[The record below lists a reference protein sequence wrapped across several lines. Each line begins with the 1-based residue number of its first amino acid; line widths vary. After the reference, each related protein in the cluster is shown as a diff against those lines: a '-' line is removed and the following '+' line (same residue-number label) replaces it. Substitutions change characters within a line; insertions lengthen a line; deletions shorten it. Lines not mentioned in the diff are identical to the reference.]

1 VLGIDVVSIERV
13 RLLLESTP
21 GLDKRLFTAAEQDY
35 CYSQRD
41 PAQSFAGTLAAKEA
55 VIKALRLG
63 PLVAWARR
71 VEITRD
77 SSGAPSALVG
87 GRVVEVSI
95 SHDAGVAVAA
105 ALALPAD
112 AQGSLQPQRRSPG
125 PGLS

>member
-1 VLGIDVVSIERV
+1 MLGVDVVSIERV
-13 RLLLESTP
+13 RLLLESNP
-21 GLDKRLFTAAEQDY
+21 GLETRLFTVAERDY
-35 CYSQRD
+35 CHSQRD
-41 PAQSFAGTLAAKEA
+41 SAQSFAGTLAAKEA

-77 SSGAPSALVG
+77 PSGVPSARVG
-87 GRVVEVSI
+87 GRDVEVSI

-112 AQGSLQPQRRSPG
+112 AFFNRNTAARG
-125 PGLS
+125 PD